1 MEIKDLKPG
10 MELVGTVRNIIDFG
24 CFVDI
29 GVHEDGLV
37 HISQICSKYIK
48 HPLEAVKVGEVVKV
62 RVLDVDLKRNRIS
75 LTMRL
80 NDEEEKKQQRSDRRP
95 NNKKRE
101 DRKPKGFDAS
111 QLHNSSFRIKK
122 K

>member
-1 MEIKDLKPG
+1 M
-10 MELVGTVRNIIDFG
+10 
-24 CFVDI
+24 
-29 GVHEDGLV
+29 
-37 HISQICSKYIK
+37 
-48 HPLEAVKVGEVVKV
+48 GEVVKV

-80 NDEEEKKQQRSDRRP
+80 NDEEEKKQQKSERRP
-95 NNKKRE
+95 NNRKRE